1 MAVADGF
8 QDLLE
13 DKSGIL
19 LGEKLLLN
27 YPLEKFTSHADPRGD
42 LKLLALTPSQG
53 THFPGLQSIRRVLS
67 HSGDPTCIFFVRK
80 S

>member
-1 MAVADGF
+1 MAHTHLMAVADGF

-42 LKLLALTPSQG
+42 LKTDI
-53 THFPGLQSIRRVLS
+53 TYSITRYTFS
-67 HSGDPTCIFFVRK
+67 ESSK
-80 S
+80 YS